1 MSRSPIASR
10 HMAEQVR
17 SQWRRTHQR
26 CFALFLQTRQ
36 PNRMSRSNSSAK
48 SIRHRARSTLGPL
61 RKMSRE
67 VSQLWDETSISMR
80 LKADDKDDPEGLYKL
95 LLSVLKPN
103 AS

>member
-1 MSRSPIASR
+1 
-10 HMAEQVR
+10 
-17 SQWRRTHQR
+17 
-26 CFALFLQTRQ
+26 
-36 PNRMSRSNSSAK
+36 
-48 SIRHRARSTLGPL
+48 
-61 RKMSRE
+61 MSRE